1 MGGRWTV
8 SPRMSVGCHC
18 RRQALDNSR
27 LLQESTLRRDVLAR
41 ASGHTLSPGA
51 RKAMPSR
58 HRSFWSGLVGAA
70 VLLASPLAFA
80 QSTEPGKPCK
90 ADLQKLCPGVEPGHG
105 RILACLE
112 GKTDQLSPACKD
124 DVSKKLNAF
133 YKACKPDADKFCA
146 TVDRGEGRVMQ
157 CLKDNEAS
165 LSKACKNV
173 WEGAKGKKKAA
184 AK

>member
-1 MGGRWTV
+1 MGGSWTV